1 MIKWNWQY
9 YSRGRSN
16 FQENRT
22 VGLPEVSKLIDS
34 AISKGQ
40 VGRRKHSFLERKKI
54 LHKRENGFTMSTQNI
69 TSLDGSGYEAI
80 HSSISQNI
88 FSYLKMF
95 SMQCRKNI
103 TVEDNKK
110 RMNITNF
117 INIYT
122 NIYTYI
128 ICDKNDSK

>member
-1 MIKWNWQY
+1 
-9 YSRGRSN
+9 
-16 FQENRT
+16 
-22 VGLPEVSKLIDS
+22 
-34 AISKGQ
+34 
-40 VGRRKHSFLERKKI
+40 
-54 LHKRENGFTMSTQNI
+54 MSTQNI
-69 TSLDGSGYEAI
+69 TSLDGSNYEAI
-80 HSSISQNI
+80 HSSILQNI

-110 RMNITNF
+110 RMNIANF

-122 NIYTYI
+122 NICTYI